1 QWIEAIE
8 VYRQAI
14 ALNPDF
20 SWSYHNLG
28 TALIQQQKWS
38 EAILAYS
45 KAIELNPSFCW
56 SYYYLGEAYA
66 QLENWLEA
74 VFAHVCAWKQKPDL
88 LASLNRIGEIINRES
103 LVETFHGR
111 SLLKAVITSS
121 LSQWQK
127 FLPSDVELYV
137 KLAKDLAQNHYEYA
151 AIIFYHIAL
160 SIQPDN
166 VEIEQQLNTI
176 LEQKSALEQEINKY
190 SLEIQLNSNNP
201 ESYYNLGIALSRQ
214 QRTHEAVNAY
224 LNFLELKPD
233 IFLWNYQNIV
243 DLIAHNN
250 SLDTAINLYHQ
261 AIAKQPKSCILYLNL
276 AVLLTQKGDL
286 SSAIQ
291 YNYIAGQKI
300 IPKFRPQ
307 WQLIANTLK
316 PVNHL
321 DFLIIGSQKG

>member
-1 QWIEAIE
+1 IELDPNFSWAYHQLGDIFSQQNQWIEAIE
-8 VYRQAI
+8 VYHQAI

-137 KLAKDLAQNHYEYA
+137 KLAKDLEQNHYECA
-151 AIIFYHIAL
+151 AIIFYQIAL
-160 SIQPDN
+160 SIQPHN
-166 VEIEQQLNTI
+166 LEIEQQLNAI
-176 LEQKSALEQEINKY
+176 LEQKLALEQEIQKY
-190 SLEIQLNSNNP
+190 CLEIQLNPNHP

-214 QRTHEAVNAY
+214 
-224 LNFLELKPD
+224 
-233 IFLWNYQNIV
+233 
-243 DLIAHNN
+243 
-250 SLDTAINLYHQ
+250 
-261 AIAKQPKSCILYLNL
+261 
-276 AVLLTQKGDL
+276 
-286 SSAIQ
+286 
-291 YNYIAGQKI
+291 
-300 IPKFRPQ
+300 
-307 WQLIANTLK
+307 
-316 PVNHL
+316 
-321 DFLIIGSQKG
+321 